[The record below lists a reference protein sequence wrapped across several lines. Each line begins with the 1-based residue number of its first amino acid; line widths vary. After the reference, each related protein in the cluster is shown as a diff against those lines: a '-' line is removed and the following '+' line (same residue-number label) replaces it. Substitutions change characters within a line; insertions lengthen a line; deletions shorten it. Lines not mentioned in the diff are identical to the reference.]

1 MSRFAYEDRL
11 ELLGILVGGFV
22 VLYGLLLLGGTP
34 WATNENTL
42 AVVVQMLGILAT
54 MAVGVVLI
62 LIAYTGEID
71 YFQSDETDEE

>member
-1 MSRFAYEDRL
+1 
-11 ELLGILVGGFV
+11 
-22 VLYGLLLLGGTP
+22 
-34 WATNENTL
+34 
-42 AVVVQMLGILAT
+42 VVVQMLGILAT

>member
-34 WATNENTL
+34 WATNENIL

-54 MAVGVVLI
+54 MAVGVILI
-62 LIAYTGEID
+62 LVAYTGEID
-71 YFQSDETDEE
+71 YFQSDETAGE